1 MLGENLGKGKRD
13 FQLKNTLK
21 KYRTKDEEEEHRL
34 RRKLARQ
41 KERSMRKDK
50 KSKRK
55 WKERMK
61 SKISNKSGDFQGGTP
76 VMLKPLSKS
85 KSPPF
90 VALENHPSS
99 SPVTLQK
106 EDSPNKGNVRS
117 TKKKGRGLRVD
128 HGQEIDL
135 KALDSKRNFD
145 RPEAADSFSVQSQ

>member
-1 MLGENLGKGKRD
+1 
-13 FQLKNTLK
+13 
-21 KYRTKDEEEEHRL
+21 
-34 RRKLARQ
+34 
-41 KERSMRKDK
+41 
-50 KSKRK
+50 
-55 WKERMK
+55 MK

-85 KSPPF
+85 RSPPF

-99 SPVTLQK
+99 SPVTLQQ

-145 RPEAADSFSVQSQ
+145 RPEAADSFSANRSNNENGRSGLKLRPKSDINDLFAGVSNNDETNIDGESYDIFR